1 MHEEDELVK
10 ALGFYD
16 LTAIGIGSI
25 IGCGI
30 FFLFSN
36 ILQRAG
42 PLTALAFVFAA
53 IPNIIASLSYAEL
66 ASMYDSNAVEYECLK
81 DSFNETVASISIY
94 VLLAFL
100 VFNSTTIILFAS
112 HILNLQHIKFYFCL
126 VVVFVLSI
134 VNYFGIDVSKKITN
148 TMGVVELGILLIVI
162 VFGIRY
168 WRYEPAFFAMN
179 TNKIIKPHTFWV
191 ASFLAIFLYT
201 GYDAVVKLSEETK
214 DSKKNVPKAVISTV
228 LITSLLYILIAFT
241 AICLPQFKEIA
252 ASVMPIGKMCE
263 QMFGPGSYL
272 KIVYLIGLFIVL
284 NTFFVCIIS
293 LSRFLYGL
301 GKEKKLPH
309 VLSDVNSHY
318 KTPHNAIL
326 VVFVLISLSV
336 LIENGEWAASFANI
350 FFLIFLVML
359 SMAVIILRIKQPDR
373 ERPFKIPFNIANIPV
388 PVVCGIFVYIGYLVL
403 VMCSTN
409 KIG

>member
-53 IPNIIASLSYAEL
+53 VPNIIASLSYAEL

-81 DSFNETVASISIY
+81 DSFNETVASVSIY

-126 VVVFVLSI
+126 VVLFVLSI

-148 TMGVVELGILLIVI
+148 TMGFIELAILLIVI
-162 VFGIRY
+162 IFGARY
-168 WRYEPAFFAMN
+168 WHHDPSFFAFN
-179 TNKIIKPHTFWV
+179 TNKTVKPQTFWV

-214 DSKKNVPKAVISTV
+214 DSKKNVPKSVICTV
-228 LITSLLYILIAFT
+228 LITASLYILIAFT
-241 AICLPQFKEIA
+241 AICLPRFRDIA
-252 ASVMPIGKMCE
+252 SSVMPIGQMFE
-263 QMFGPGSYL
+263 QIFGPGSYI

-301 GKEKKLPH
+301 SKEKKLPH
-309 VLSDVNSHY
+309 VLSDVNDHY
-318 KTPHNAIL
+318 NTPHNAIL
-326 VVFVLISLSV
+326 VVFVLVALSV
-336 LIENGEWAASFANI
+336 MIDNGEWAASFANI
-350 FFLIFLVML
+350 FYLIFLVML
-359 SMAVIILRIKQPDR
+359 SMAVIILRLKQPDR
-373 ERPFKIPFNIANIPV
+373 ERPFKIPMNVGNVPI
-388 PVVCGIFVYIGYLVL
+388 PVVCGIFIYIGYLVL
-403 VMCSTN
+403 VMCSTH